1 MLSTQRRYLEAQGKM
16 KSIVECLDFSE
27 ETIASFSFC
36 EFEYAL
42 KNAELVVPVVGG
54 FSAGKSELINT
65 LIGEDY
71 LPVGV
76 TPETSLATELR
87 FSVNERIEA
96 VKKDDSFDTFSK
108 DEISAVSDKAADYK
122 FMRVYLNNQSIK
134 DIDPLVIVDM
144 PGFESPLDEHN
155 RAIMEYIE
163 RGVHYVILIDS
174 DRGTVTRSM
183 LRQIEQ
189 IIDYK
194 RSFSILI
201 SKSDLKTNE
210 VLDEIKE
217 HILNQIKSYTG
228 QDYIVYTV
236 SSRQQTGKLK
246 EIVSLLDPE
255 ELFGQ
260 LFEADVR
267 EQFASIEDAI
277 ATSVVTMKESKAE
290 NERAINEIR
299 RKAEEIGKS
308 KEKLLRE
315 AREKYSGVSTNSI
328 VEAVASDLAK
338 SADEVVDSGISSGNA
353 ALKQRIFEITRT
365 SLISHT
371 KRELGKI
378 SDTVIGDIISSLNPE
393 DILDTK
399 AFSADSLEDIS
410 ARLKDSLKKAQS
422 GLKSV
427 SKLKLEKKDKDNY
440 RLGPI
445 SIGKK
450 TFKTLS
456 TILAVVTDVVA
467 PVLEI
472 LIVFLPDLIKLFT
485 GDPEKKQRKA
495 IRDLYFTEVIPE
507 IKRKL
512 RRELPGMLDEQI
524 GSLISEISDKLQSDM
539 NEKLAI
545 IKDVEMKKETER
557 SKVAEKVK
565 KYEAALNSLQSCA
578 I

>member
-134 DIDPLVIVDM
+134 DIAPLVIVDM

-155 RAIMEYIE
+155 RALMEYIE
-163 RGVHYVILIDS
+163 RGVHYIILIGS

-194 RSFSILI
+194 RSYSILI
-201 SKSDLKTNE
+201 SKSDLQTNE
-210 VLDEIKE
+210 VLDEIKK
-217 HILNQIKSYTG
+217 HIASQIKSYTG
-228 QDYIVYTV
+228 EDHIVHTV

-255 ELFGQ
+255 ELFGE
-260 LFEADVR
+260 LFKSDAK
-267 EQFASIEDAI
+267 EQYTAIQDAI
-277 ATSVVTMKESKAE
+277 ATSIATMKESRAE

-299 RKAEEIGKS
+299 RKAEELGKS

-338 SADEVVDSGISSGNA
+338 SADEIVESGIISGNA
-353 ALKQRIFEITRT
+353 ALKQRILEIART

-378 SDTVIGDIISSLNPE
+378 SDKVIEDIISNLNPE

-399 AFSADSLEDIS
+399 AFCSDSLDEIS
-410 ARLKDSLKKAQS
+410 SRLKDSLKKAQS

-427 SKLKLEKKDKDNY
+427 SKLKLKEIDKDDY
-440 RLGPI
+440 RFGPI
-445 SIGKK
+445 RIDQK

-467 PVLEI
+467 PVIEI
-472 LIVFLPDLIKLFT
+472 LIVFLPELIKLFT

-512 RRELPGMLDEQI
+512 RQELPAMLDEQI
-524 GSLISEISDKLQSDM
+524 GILISDISDKLQSDL

-545 IKDVEMKKETER
+545 IKDTEVKKETER
-557 SKVAEKVK
+557 SMVAEKVT
-565 KYEAALNSLQSCA
+565 KYEAALNSLQSCS